1 MEYIISRGA
10 WLIFSPADVLVIQ
23 FYRPV
28 ATPTRHGAILATQP
42 SFFVFSRSFP
52 KYNLVYREEG
62 PMKIGEYFV
71 KSNYVTQEEVNEALE
86 LQKRNKDQYI
96 GEILVKMNVITREQ
110 LITYVCEY
118 DTRAVKETY
127 E

>member
-1 MEYIISRGA
+1 
-10 WLIFSPADVLVIQ
+10 
-23 FYRPV
+23 
-28 ATPTRHGAILATQP
+28 
-42 SFFVFSRSFP
+42 
-52 KYNLVYREEG
+52 
-62 PMKIGEYFV
+62 MKIGEFLIEN
-71 KSNYVTQEEVNEALE
+71 NYVTQEEVNEALE

-96 GEILVKMNVITREQ
+96 GESLVKMNVITREQ

>member
-1 MEYIISRGA
+1 
-10 WLIFSPADVLVIQ
+10 
-23 FYRPV
+23 
-28 ATPTRHGAILATQP
+28 
-42 SFFVFSRSFP
+42 
-52 KYNLVYREEG
+52 
-62 PMKIGEYFV
+62 MKIGEYFD

-96 GEILVKMNVITREQ
+96 GEILVKMDVMTREQ

-118 DTRAVKETY
+118 DMRVVKETY